1 MQSIRNTLIAT
12 AALFVALPATASATN
27 FKVEIT
33 NLTHANYFTPIL
45 VAGHKRNLD
54 MFELGEPASAE
65 LQAIAEGGDV
75 SGMQTALDGAGAV
88 TDVAVT
94 PSGAPVLG
102 PGETAVALI
111 DVRGG
116 NRWLS
121 LASMI
126 LPTNDAFIGLD
137 AVRLRPWQQ
146 TFNLYAYD
154 AGTEV
159 NDELMNPGAGGAPG
173 VPGIPGDP
181 SGLAGSGGS
190 GQTTTEF
197 NTTVHIHRGILGDDD
212 PLGGLSDLDR
222 SAHRWGTPV
231 ARVTVTRVPRKYG
244 NDD

>member
-1 MQSIRNTLIAT
+1 MRFIRNTLVAT
-12 AALFVALPATASATN
+12 SVLFLALPAASYATD

-33 NLTHANYFTPIL
+33 NLTNANYFTPIL
-45 VAGHKRNLD
+45 VSAHKRDLD
-54 MFELGEPASAE
+54 MFEVGEPASEA

-75 SGMQTALDGAGAV
+75 SAMQTALDAAGAA
-88 TDVAVT
+88 TAVAET
-94 PSGAPVLG
+94 PSGAPVLA
-102 PGETAVALI
+102 PGETALALLDI
-111 DVRGG
+111 RGR
-116 NRWLS
+116 NRWIS
-121 LASMI
+121 LAAMI

-137 AVRLRPWQQ
+137 AVRLHQRVQ

-173 VPGIPGDP
+173 VAGIPGDP
-181 SGLAGSGGS
+181 SGLAGTGGS
-190 GQTTTEF
+190 GQTSVET

-231 ARVTVTRVPRKYG
+231 ARVTITRVPRHYG
-244 NDD
+244 HDD